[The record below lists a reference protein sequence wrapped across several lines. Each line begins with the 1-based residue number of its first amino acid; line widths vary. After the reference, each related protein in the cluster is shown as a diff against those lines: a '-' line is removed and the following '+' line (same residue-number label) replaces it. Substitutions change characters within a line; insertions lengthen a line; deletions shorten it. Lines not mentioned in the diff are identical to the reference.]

1 MFDSKLDILLIED
14 NFAARRL
21 LEHMLYDA
29 YENMFS
35 IYSAVSKADAQ
46 SLLESSSFDVIIS
59 DLNLPDA
66 QGLEIIEF
74 LTDHYPNIPVVILS
88 GANDQTLI
96 EKALSRGAQDFL
108 IKGQGDGHLI
118 ARAIRYAIERKETD
132 LGMTY
137 LSQYDT
143 LTGLANRGMFKERLK
158 QALARSERNHD
169 MVALLYIDL
178 DRFKNVNECLGQDVG
193 DKLLG
198 QVADRLKKCVREVDA
213 ISRLSSDEFAIV
225 VEDITR
231 VADVSHIANKIRK
244 TISDSFQLKS
254 HDVYIG
260 SSIGISMSPTDSKD
274 TEQLISKAER
284 AMFLAKEKG
293 GDLFQFYTNDMNRSN
308 MEMLEMESMLR
319 TAVSNDEFTVLFQ
332 PKINMLNGEVIGAE
346 ALLRWNNPKLGMV
359 SPVKFIP
366 LAEKIGLI
374 EPIGEWVIETVCK
387 ALSKSQEEGIDIV
400 PVAVNLSARQFQQAN
415 IALTIFRNLIK
426 FDLSPRFLE
435 IEITESMLMHDLD
448 KTIDMINTLKQKGI
462 KVSIDDFG
470 TGYSSLCYLQ
480 KFNIDTLKID
490 RSFVMDIG
498 KQGEDNAIVDA
509 IIALGKSLKLEVIA
523 EGVETEEQINYLTQ
537 RHCYQAQ
544 GFFYSKPIS
553 IDDFNQLL
561 IEQNQAKK
569 KIA

>member
-1 MFDSKLDILLIED
+1 MFDSKLNILLIED

-29 YENMFS
+29 YADKFS
-35 IYSAVSKADAQ
+35 IYSAVSKTDAED
-46 SLLESSSFDVIIS
+46 LLKTSSFDVIIT

-66 QGLEIIEF
+66 KNLEIIEF
-74 LTDHYPNIPVVILS
+74 LTDGYSNIPVVVLS
-88 GANDQTLI
+88 GIDDQALI
-96 EKALSRGAQDFL
+96 EKALNKGAQDYL

-118 ARAIRYAIERKETD
+118 ARAVRYAIERKETD

-137 LSQYDT
+137 LSQFDS

-158 QALARSERNHD
+158 QALVRAERNQD

-178 DRFKNVNECLGQDVG
+178 DRFKNVNECLGQDFG
-193 DKLLG
+193 DKLLE
-198 QVADRLKKCVREVDA
+198 QVAERLKKCVREVDTIA
-213 ISRLSSDEFAIV
+213 RLSSDEFAIV
-225 VEDITR
+225 LEDISR
-231 VADVSHIANKIRK
+231 VADVSHVANKIRK
-244 TISDSFQLKS
+244 TIADSFQLKS

-260 SSIGISMSPTDSKD
+260 TSIGISMSPTDSKNA
-274 TEQLISKAER
+274 EQLIANAER
-284 AMFLAKEKG
+284 AMFMAKEKG

-319 TAVSNDEFTVLFQ
+319 TAISNNELSVLFQ
-332 PKINMLNGEVIGAE
+332 PKINMLNGDVIGAE

-366 LAEKIGLI
+366 LAEQTGLI
-374 EPIGEWVIETVCK
+374 ESIGEWVIETVCK
-387 ALSKSQEEGIDIV
+387 TLSKNQSKGEEIV
-400 PVAVNLSARQFQQAN
+400 PVAVNLSARQFQQSD
-415 IALTIFRNLIK
+415 IVLIIFRNLIK
-426 FDLSPRFLE
+426 HDLSPRFLE
-435 IEITESMLMHDLD
+435 IEITESMLMNDLD
-448 KTIDMINTLKQKGI
+448 KAIDVINTLKQKGI

-498 KQGEDNAIVDA
+498 KKGEDNAIVDA
-509 IIALGKSLKLEVIA
+509 IIGLGKSLKLDVIA
-523 EGVETEEQINYLTQ
+523 EGVETEEQIDYLTQ
-537 RHCYQAQ
+537 RNCYHAQ

-553 IDDFNQLL
+553 ISEFNQLL
-561 IEQNQAKK
+561 LDQNNAKK